1 MIEDEITMA
10 NKTHSEY
17 FLENIKSAIEQLFNT
32 QAKEIHDDIVSK
44 YTEEFNRRMEVARKS
59 AVIDAA
65 RLFEVI
71 DRSDTITINFK
82 MDAFNDKRYQTS

>member
-1 MIEDEITMA
+1 MTI
-10 NKTHSEY
+10 KTHSEY
-17 FLENIKSAIEQLFNT
+17 FFENIKNAIEQIFKSEA
-32 QAKEIHDDIVSK
+32 QRIQDDIVSK
-44 YTEEFNRRMEVARKS
+44 YTKEFNRRMDVARKS

-82 MDAFNDKRYQTS
+82 MDPLNGK

>member
-1 MIEDEITMA
+1 MD
-10 NKTHSEY
+10 
-17 FLENIKSAIEQLFNT
+17 
-32 QAKEIHDDIVSK
+32 
-44 YTEEFNRRMEVARKS
+44 VARKS

-82 MDAFNDKRYQTS
+82 MDPLNGK

>member
-1 MIEDEITMA
+1 MTI
-10 NKTHSEY
+10 KTHSEY
-17 FLENIKSAIEQLFNT
+17 FLANLKSAIEQIFNT
-32 QAKEIHDDIVSK
+32 QAQKIHDDIISK
-44 YTEEFNRRMEVARKS
+44 YIEEFNRRMDVARKS

-82 MDAFNDKRYQTS
+82 MDAFNDKRY

>member
-1 MIEDEITMA
+1 MTI
-10 NKTHSEY
+10 KTNSEY
-17 FLENIKSAIEQLFNT
+17 FFENIKNAIEQIFKSEA
-32 QAKEIHDDIVSK
+32 QRIQDDIVSK
-44 YTEEFNRRMEVARKS
+44 YTEEFNRRMDVARKS

-82 MDAFNDKRYQTS
+82 MDAFNDKRY

>member
-1 MIEDEITMA
+1 MTI
-10 NKTHSEY
+10 KTHSEY

-65 RLFEVI
+65 GLFEVI

-82 MDAFNDKRYQTS
+82 MDAFNDKRY

>member
-1 MIEDEITMA
+1 MA
-10 NKTHSEY
+10 IKTHSEY
-17 FLENIKSAIEQLFNT
+17 FLENIKSAIEQIFNDEA
-32 QAKEIHDDIVSK
+32 QRIHADIVSK
-44 YTEEFNRRMEVARKS
+44 YTEEFNQRMDVARKS

-82 MDAFNDKRYQTS
+82 MDAFNDKRY

>member
-1 MIEDEITMA
+1 MTI
-10 NKTHSEY
+10 KTHSEY
-17 FLENIKSAIEQLFNT
+17 FFENIKNAIEQIFKSEA
-32 QAKEIHDDIVSK
+32 QRIQDDIVSK
-44 YTEEFNRRMEVARKS
+44 YTEEFNRRMDVARKS

-82 MDAFNDKRYQTS
+82 MDPLNGK

>member
-1 MIEDEITMA
+1 MTI
-10 NKTHSEY
+10 KTHSEY

-65 RLFEVI
+65 RVFEVI

-82 MDAFNDKRYQTS
+82 MDAFNDKRY

>member
-1 MIEDEITMA
+1 MA
-10 NKTHSEY
+10 IKTHSEY
-17 FLENIKSAIEQLFNT
+17 FLENIKNAIEQIFKSEA
-32 QAKEIHDDIVSK
+32 QRIQDDIVSK
-44 YTEEFNRRMEVARKS
+44 YTEEFNRRMDVARKS

-82 MDAFNDKRYQTS
+82 MDAFNGK